1 MPDHEDS
8 LGGETFSGEEQQ
20 DAAEQSLGDANVDD
34 ELFDDGMKR
43 EDLSE
48 R

>member
-1 MPDHEDS
+1 
-8 LGGETFSGEEQQ
+8 
-20 DAAEQSLGDANVDD
+20 VDD

-48 R
+48 RWSNGDNN